1 MNKRERDVHVLIY
14 MCVCVVAVGVC
25 MCVCTADLKSVRRK
39 KRKLKTGP
47 DATEAEEFT
56 CLVRAS
62 CSGTKSTKEAT
73 ATTTTTTGGGAPRSD
88 EKDESAAKGT
98 GKGGR
103 VKRKKVS
110 APTKIS
116 TLITPREVTRFTN
129 SLTALQKAAMV
140 DELHGGGM
148 KKKDKSAKKKK

>member
-1 MNKRERDVHVLIY
+1 
-14 MCVCVVAVGVC
+14 MCVC
-25 MCVCTADLKSVRRK
+25 MCVCTADLKSVRGK

-62 CSGTKSTKEAT
+62 CSDTKSTKDATAT
-73 ATTTTTTGGGAPRSD
+73 ATTTGDGAPRSD
-88 EKDESAAKGT
+88 DESGAKGT

-140 DELHGGGM
+140 DEMHGGGM